1 MVVACTPLR
10 VFATTAIAHWSG
22 GCQRGCALPFL
33 PRDRFAL
40 PRYRVSLYSAAG
52 DAVRRIAHTNSAT
65 EAVRDLLRVAPLA
78 EGSDLYIWDREKKQI
93 VAQIEWIDEPTSFGT
108 TIRVRSNQFYD
119 SSLAEIARNLCER
132 AEIRHAI
139 VNSVA
144 M

>member
-1 MVVACTPLR
+1 MNAPSNDSS
-10 VFATTAIAHWSG
+10 A
-22 GCQRGCALPFL
+22 FL